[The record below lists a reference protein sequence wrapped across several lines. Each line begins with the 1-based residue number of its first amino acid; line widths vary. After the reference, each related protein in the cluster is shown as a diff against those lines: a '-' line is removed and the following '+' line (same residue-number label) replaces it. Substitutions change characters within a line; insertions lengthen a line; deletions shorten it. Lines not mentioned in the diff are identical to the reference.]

1 MAKQSR
7 TQKKSKTKPVK
18 KTRFWW
24 GLLLKLTLV
33 FVVVMGVFGI
43 YLDSQVRERFEGQK
57 WALPAEVYSRPLE
70 LFPDQKLS
78 HAQMLRELALLNY
91 RKVASPSRPGEYA
104 VNSNRIDIHRRSF
117 NFSDGPEDARQ
128 ILLTFSGQRLQ
139 SIKNPINGRE
149 LGYARMDPVLLDRLN
164 VEDREDRLLVR
175 LNQVPEL
182 LRIALITVED
192 RDFYQHDGVSPM
204 AILRAL
210 VVNLKAGRTVQGGS
224 TLTQQLAKN
233 LFLTQDRS
241 LWRKVQEAYMALI
254 IDFRYDKDEILEA
267 YLNEVYLGQNGNQ
280 GVYGFGLGSYFYFG
294 VPLNELTPDQMAL
307 MVALVK
313 GPSYYD
319 PWRNPERAR
328 ERRDLVLRLL
338 ANDGHIDRATYER
351 ASETPLQLIE
361 RGRMGYGRTPAF
373 MGLLRQELQ
382 ERFGSDFLRQ
392 NGLKIFS
399 SLDPIAQH
407 SAEEAIS
414 EQLKQLRANT
424 KKPDL
429 EAAMVVSNWRKGE
442 VSAVVGGADPSFAG
456 FNRALSAR
464 RAIGSLIKPP
474 VFAEALASGFTLG
487 SAIKDQP
494 ISLRSEGGQ
503 VWKPNNYDRKF
514 RGQVMLVDALAQS
527 LNVPTVN
534 LGMAVGLDNI
544 IQGLQRM
551 GVRQPIPAYPS
562 LMLGTLELTPMEV
575 NQLYLTLANQG
586 LYQPL
591 TSIRAIQDDK
601 GEVLYQHTA
610 KATQVLDPDAGYLA
624 LYAMTRVV
632 GGGTAAHLAARFPNR
647 IMAGK
652 TGTTNDLRDAWYAG
666 LDNEELASVWVGL
679 DNNATTGLT
688 GASGALRVYSRY
700 LDSRGIDSLELKP
713 PAGIEQ
719 VNFAYSDGQPADPR
733 CEQTRL
739 LPAKTASLPAVRG
752 CRPAEP
758 IYNTA
763 PNAGEQVGDWLKDI
777 FNFAR

>member
-1 MAKQSR
+1 MAKDTQK
-7 TQKKSKTKPVK
+7 QKKSKKKPVRQN
-18 KTRFWW
+18 RFWW
-24 GLLLKLTLV
+24 GLLFKLTLV
-33 FVVVMGVFGI
+33 FAVLMGIFGI
-43 YLDSQVRERFEGQK
+43 YLDSQVRERFDGQK
-57 WALPAEVYSRPLE
+57 WALPALVYSRPLE

-91 RKVASPSRPGEYA
+91 RKVASPSRPGEYSA
-104 VNSNRIDIHRRSF
+104 NNNRIEINRRPF
-117 NFSDGPEDARQ
+117 TFSDGPEEARQ
-128 ILLTFSGQRLQ
+128 ILLTFAGQRLQ
-139 SIKNPINGRE
+139 SIKNPTNGRE

-164 VEDREDRLLVR
+164 VEKREDRLLVR
-175 LNQVPEL
+175 LDQVPEL
-182 LRIALITVED
+182 LKTALITVED
-192 RDFYQHDGVSPM
+192 REFYNHDGVSPM

-210 VVNLKAGRTVQGGS
+210 VVNVKAGRTVQGGS

-280 GVYGFGLGSYFYFG
+280 GVYGFGLASYFYFG
-294 VPLNELTPDQMAL
+294 LPLNELNPDQIAL

-319 PWRNPERAR
+319 PWRNAERAR

-338 ANDGHIDRATYER
+338 ANDAHIDRATYER

-407 SAEEAIS
+407 SAEQAIL
-414 EQLKQLRANT
+414 EQVKQLRANT

-474 VFAEALASGFTLG
+474 VYAEALANGFTLG

-544 IQGLQRM
+544 IKGLQRM
-551 GVRQPIPAYPS
+551 GVRQTIPAYPS

-601 GEVLYQHTA
+601 GELLYQHTA

-647 IMAGK
+647 VMAGK

-679 DNNATTGLT
+679 DNNASTGLT
-688 GASGALRVYSRY
+688 GASGALRIYSRY
-700 LDSRGIDSLELKP
+700 LDSRGVDSLELKSP
-713 PAGIEQ
+713 PGIDQ
-719 VNFAYSDGQPADPR
+719 VNLAYSDGMPADPR

-739 LPAKTASLPAVRG
+739 LPAKVSALPPIRA
-752 CRPAEP
+752 CQPAEP
-758 IYNTA
+758 IYNLPKT
-763 PNAGEQVGDWLKDI
+763 GEQVGDWLKDI

>member
-1 MAKQSR
+1 MAKQTR
-7 TQKKSKTKPVK
+7 TKKSTKK
-18 KTRFWW
+18 KPLEQRRFGW
-24 GLLLKLTLV
+24 GLLLKVALV
-33 FVVVMGVFGI
+33 MAVLMGVFGI

-57 WALPAEVYSRPLE
+57 WALPALVYSRPLE
-70 LFPDQKLS
+70 LFPGQKLS
-78 HAQMLRELALLNY
+78 HAQMLRELQMLNY
-91 RKVASPSRPGEYA
+91 RKVDSPSGPGEYFA
-104 VNSNRIDIHRRSF
+104 NNSRIDIHRRSF

-128 ILLTFSGQRLQ
+128 ISLTFAGQRLQ
-139 SIKNPINGRE
+139 AIKNPVNGRE

-164 VEDREDRLLVR
+164 VDKREDRLLVR
-175 LNQVPEL
+175 LDQVPEL
-182 LRIALITVED
+182 LKTALITVED
-192 RDFYQHDGVSPM
+192 RDFYKHDGVSPM
-204 AILRAL
+204 AIIRAL
-210 VVNLKAGRTVQGGS
+210 VVNLKAGRTIQGGS

-233 LFLTQDRS
+233 LFLTPDRS

-280 GVYGFGLGSYFYFG
+280 GVYGFGLASYFYFG
-294 VPLNELTPDQMAL
+294 LPLNELNPDQIAL

-319 PWRNPERAR
+319 PWRNSERAR
-328 ERRDLVLRLL
+328 DRRDLVLRLL
-338 ANDGHIDRATYER
+338 ANDGHIDRATYEQ
-351 ASETPLQLIE
+351 ASGAPLRLIE

-382 ERFGSDFLRQ
+382 ERFGNEFLNQ

-407 SAEEAIS
+407 SAEQAIA
-414 EQLKQLRANT
+414 EQVKQLRANT
-424 KKPDL
+424 KKSDL

-442 VSAVVGGADPSFAG
+442 VSAVVGGADPSYAG

-474 VFAEALASGFTLG
+474 VYAQALASGFTLG

-514 RGQVMLVDALAQS
+514 RGQVMFVDALAKS

-534 LGMAVGLDNI
+534 IGMAVGLDKI
-544 IQGLQRM
+544 IKGLERM
-551 GVRQPIPAYPS
+551 GVRQSIPAYPS
-562 LMLGTLELTPMEV
+562 LMLGTLELTPFEV

-591 TSIRAIQDDK
+591 TSIRAIQDNQ
-601 GEVLYQHTA
+601 GELVYQHTA

-624 LYAMTRVV
+624 LYAMTKVV

-647 IMAGK
+647 VMAGK

-679 DNNATTGLT
+679 DNNGTTGLT

-700 LDSRGIDSLELKP
+700 LDSRGVDSLELTQP
-713 PAGIEQ
+713 QGVEQ

-739 LPAKTASLPAVRG
+739 LPAKSADLPPIRG
-752 CRPAEP
+752 CRPATP
-758 IYNTA
+758 TYDIPA
-763 PNAGEQVGDWLKDI
+763 AGEQIGDWLKDI

>member
-1 MAKQSR
+1 MAKQTR
-7 TQKKSKTKPVK
+7 TRKSKKKPVK
-18 KTRFWW
+18 STRKWW
-24 GLLLKLTLV
+24 GLLFKLSLV
-33 FVVVMGVFGI
+33 FAVLMGIFGI
-43 YLDSQVRERFEGQK
+43 YLDSQVRARFEGQK
-57 WALPAEVYSRPLE
+57 WALPALVYSRPLE
-70 LFPDQKLS
+70 LFPGQKLS
-78 HAQMLRELALLNY
+78 HAQMLRELQLLNY

-104 VNSNRIDIHRRSF
+104 VASNRIEIHRRSF
-117 NFSDGPEDARQ
+117 NFSDGAEQARQ

-139 SIKNPINGRE
+139 RMQNPSNGRE

-164 VEDREDRLLVR
+164 VEKREDRLLVR
-175 LNQVPEL
+175 LDQVPEL
-182 LRIALITVED
+182 LKTALLTVED
-192 RDFYQHDGVSPM
+192 KDFYEHDGVSPL

-210 VVNLKAGRTVQGGS
+210 VVNIKAGRTVQGGS

-233 LFLTQDRS
+233 FFLTQDRS
-241 LWRKVQEAYMALI
+241 LWRKIQEAYMALI
-254 IDFRYDKDEILEA
+254 IDFRYEKDEILEA
-267 YLNEVYLGQNGNQ
+267 YLNEVYLGQNGGQ
-280 GVYGFGLGSYFYFG
+280 GVYGFGLASYFYFG
-294 VPLNELTPDQMAL
+294 LPLNELNPDQMAL

-319 PWRNPERAR
+319 PWRNAERAQD
-328 ERRDLVLRLL
+328 RRDLVLRLL
-338 ANDGHIDRATYER
+338 ANDGHIDRETYER
-351 ASETPLQLIE
+351 ASNAPLQLIE

-382 ERFGSDFLRQ
+382 ERFGADFLRQ

-407 SAEEAIS
+407 SAEQAIT

-429 EAAMVVSNWRKGE
+429 EAAMVVTNWRKGE

-456 FNRALSAR
+456 FNRALAAR
-464 RAIGSLIKPP
+464 RPIGSLIKPP
-474 VFAEALASGFTLG
+474 IYAEALASGFTLG
-487 SAIKDQP
+487 SAIKDEP
-494 ISLRSEGGQ
+494 ISLRSAGGQ
-503 VWKPNNYDRKF
+503 VWRPNNYDRKF
-514 RGQVMLVDALAQS
+514 RGQVMLVDALARS

-534 LGMAVGLDNI
+534 LGMAVGLDKVI
-544 IQGLQRM
+544 EGLQRM

-562 LMLGTLELTPMEV
+562 LMLGTLELTPLEV

-591 TSIRAIQDDK
+591 TSIRAIQDDQ
-601 GEVLYQHTA
+601 GELLYQHNA
-610 KATQVLDPDAGYLA
+610 KATQVLDPEAGYLA
-624 LYAMTRVV
+624 LYAMTRAV

-647 IMAGK
+647 VMAGK

-666 LDNEELASVWVGL
+666 LDNEELASVWVGRD
-679 DNNATTGLT
+679 DNGVTGLT

-700 LDSRGIDSLELKP
+700 LDSRGVDSLELNA

-719 VNFAYSDGQPADPR
+719 VNFAYSDGMPADPR

-739 LPAKTASLPAVRG
+739 LPAKTAGMPGVRG
-752 CRPAEP
+752 CQPSTPSLPEAS
-758 IYNTA
+758 
-763 PNAGEQVGDWLKDI
+763 EQIGDWLKDI

>member
-1 MAKQSR
+1 MAKQTR
-7 TQKKSKTKPVK
+7 TRKSKKKPVK
-18 KTRFWW
+18 STRKWW
-24 GLLLKLTLV
+24 GLLLKLSLV
-33 FVVVMGVFGI
+33 FAVLMGIFGI
-43 YLDSQVRERFEGQK
+43 YLDSQVKERFEGQK
-57 WALPAEVYSRPLE
+57 WALPALVYSRPLE
-70 LFPDQKLS
+70 LFPGQKLS
-78 HAQMLRELALLNY
+78 HAQMLRELQLLNY

-104 VNSNRIDIHRRSF
+104 VANNRIEIHRRTF
-117 NFSDGPEDARQ
+117 NFSDGAEPARR

-139 SIKNPINGRE
+139 RMQNPGNGRE

-164 VEDREDRLLVR
+164 VEKREDRLLVR
-175 LNQVPEL
+175 LDQVPEL
-182 LRIALITVED
+182 LKTALLTVED
-192 RDFYQHDGVSPM
+192 RDFYEHDGVSPL

-210 VVNLKAGRTVQGGS
+210 VVNIKAGRTVQGGS

-233 LFLTQDRS
+233 FFLTQDRS

-254 IDFRYDKDEILEA
+254 IDFRYEKDEILEA
-267 YLNEVYLGQNGNQ
+267 YLNEVYLGQNGGQ
-280 GVYGFGLGSYFYFG
+280 GVYGFGLASYFYFG
-294 VPLNELTPDQMAL
+294 LPLNELNPDQMAL

-319 PWRNPERAR
+319 PWRNAERAQD
-328 ERRDLVLRLL
+328 RRDLVLRLL
-338 ANDGHIDRATYER
+338 ANDGHIDRETYER
-351 ASETPLQLIE
+351 ASNAPLQLIE

-373 MGLLRQELQ
+373 MGMLRQELQ
-382 ERFGSDFLRQ
+382 ERFGADFLRQ

-407 SAEEAIS
+407 SAEQAIV

-429 EAAMVVSNWRKGE
+429 EAAMVVTNWRKGE

-456 FNRALSAR
+456 FNRALAAR
-464 RAIGSLIKPP
+464 RPIGSLIKPP
-474 VFAEALASGFTLG
+474 IYAEALANGFTLG

-494 ISLRSEGGQ
+494 ISLRSAGGQ
-503 VWKPNNYDRKF
+503 VWRPNNYDRKF
-514 RGQVMLVDALAQS
+514 RGQVMLVDALAKS

-534 LGMAVGLDNI
+534 LGMAVGLDKVI
-544 IQGLQRM
+544 EGLKRM

-562 LMLGTLELTPMEV
+562 LMLGTLELTPLEV

-591 TSIRAIQDDK
+591 TSIRAIQDDQ
-601 GEVLYQHTA
+601 GELLYQHNA

-647 IMAGK
+647 VMAGK

-666 LDNEELASVWVGL
+666 LDNEELASVWVGRD
-679 DNNATTGLT
+679 DNGVTGLT

-700 LDSRGIDSLELKP
+700 LDSRGVDSLELNA
-713 PAGIEQ
+713 PAGINQ
-719 VNFAYSDGQPADPR
+719 VNFAYSDGMPADPR

-739 LPAKTASLPAVRG
+739 LPAKTAGMQGIRGCQPSTPSLPA
-752 CRPAEP
+752 
-758 IYNTA
+758 
-763 PNAGEQVGDWLKDI
+763 AGEQIGDWLKDI

>member
-1 MAKQSR
+1 MAKQTR
-7 TQKKSKTKPVK
+7 TQKKTKK
-18 KTRFWW
+18 KLVPKNRFWW

-33 FVVVMGVFGI
+33 LAVVMGIFGI
-43 YLDSQVRERFEGQK
+43 YLDSQVRERFDGQK
-57 WALPAEVYSRPLE
+57 WALPALVYSRPLE
-70 LFPDQKLS
+70 LFPGQKLS
-78 HAQMLRELALLNY
+78 HAQMLRELQLLNY
-91 RKVASPSRPGEYA
+91 RKVASPSRPGEYSA
-104 VNSNRIDIHRRSF
+104 NNSSIEIHRRSF
-117 NFSDGPEDARQ
+117 NFSDGPEDARR
-128 ILLTFSGQRLQ
+128 IGLTFSGLRLQ
-139 SIKNPINGRE
+139 AIKNPANGRE

-164 VEDREDRLLVR
+164 VEKREDRLLVR
-175 LNQVPEL
+175 LDQVPEL
-182 LRIALITVED
+182 LKTALITVED
-192 RDFYQHDGVSPM
+192 REFYKHDGVSPM

-210 VVNLKAGRTVQGGS
+210 VVNVKAGRTVQGGS

-267 YLNEVYLGQNGNQ
+267 YLNEVYLGQNGSQ
-280 GVYGFGLGSYFYFG
+280 GVYGFGLASYFYFG
-294 VPLNELTPDQMAL
+294 LPLNELNADQIAL

-319 PWRNPERAR
+319 PWRNAERAR
-328 ERRDLVLRLL
+328 DRRDLVLRLL
-338 ANDGHIDRATYER
+338 ANDGHISRAIYEQ
-351 ASETPLQLIE
+351 ASDTPLQLIE

-373 MGLLRQELQ
+373 MGMLRQELQ
-382 ERFGSDFLRQ
+382 ERFGSDFLSQ

-399 SLDPIAQH
+399 SMDPIAQH
-407 SAEEAIS
+407 SAEQAIS
-414 EQLKQLRANT
+414 EQLKQLRINT

-429 EAAMVVSNWRKGE
+429 EAAMVVTNWRKGE

-494 ISLRSEGGQ
+494 ISLKSEGGQ

-514 RGQVMLVDALAQS
+514 RGQVMFVDALAQS

-534 LGMAVGLDNI
+534 IGMQVGLDNI
-544 IQGLQRM
+544 IKGLQRM

-562 LMLGTLELTPMEV
+562 LMLGTLELTPLEV

-591 TSIRAIQDDK
+591 TSIRAIQDDQ
-601 GEVLYQHTA
+601 GELLYQHTA

-679 DNNATTGLT
+679 DNNASTGLT

-700 LDSRGIDSLELKP
+700 LDSRGVDSLELKAP
-713 PAGIEQ
+713 TGIDQ

-739 LPAKTASLPAVRG
+739 LPAKSAGLPAIRG
-752 CRPAEP
+752 CQPAAP
-758 IYNTA
+758 TYNIPA
-763 PNAGEQVGDWLKDI
+763 AGEQIGDWLKDI